1 MQGQMFKNKR
11 VSIGFIF
18 SNDENI
24 KFRLFLHFQKTHL
37 RRSHVEMLTTDKF
50 SKDIVE
56 KIMNKHFDPLTAII
70 WHPLNQKNDCIAI
83 VNSFQDGCAG
93 FVQGF
98 CEKNNLEYIYISFS
112 SDHFYYSDFAK
123 FQYYNSG
130 KERTVYAISDEGK
143 WEFFQKGEI
152 LSFENEAYY
161 KRRSISNRLNEE
173 ILLEYL
179 QKMGVDLAGKDFWLA
194 KNDSFLF
201 RMIREEVSLLPE

>member
-1 MQGQMFKNKR
+1 MFKNKR
-11 VSIGFIF
+11 VSIGIIF
-18 SNDENI
+18 SNDEHI
-24 KFRLFLHFQKTHL
+24 KIRLFLHFQKTHL
-37 RRSHVEMLTTDKF
+37 RRSHVELLTTDKF
-50 SKDIVE
+50 SKDIAE
-56 KIMNKHFDPLTAII
+56 KIMNKHFDPLTTII
-70 WHPLNQKNDCIAI
+70 WQPLNQINDCIAI
-83 VNSFQDGCAG
+83 VNSFQDGWSG
-93 FVQGF
+93 FVEGF
-98 CEKNNLEYIYISFS
+98 CKRNNLEYMYISFS
-112 SDHFYYSDFAK
+112 NNQALYSDFAI
-123 FQYYNSG
+123 FNYYNSG

-179 QKMGVDLAGKDFWLA
+179 QKMGVDLAGKDFWQA